1 MTDDDL
7 ASASPEDSLRIA
19 LLVLANAAMDLE
31 RHILS
36 HDGPECVLHDLRMMA
51 KMAEAAAAGKLAPE
65 HIARFKTFLDFRAMG
80 ESQGRG

>member
-1 MTDDDL
+1 MGGPLTDDDL
-7 ASASPEDSLRIA
+7 ASASPEDDMRVA

-51 KMAEAAAAGKLAPE
+51 KMAHAAATGKLEPE
-65 HIARFKTFLDFRAMG
+65 HIARFRAFLG